1 MKKFTSRLIIVIA
14 VLVATLYLSGTEYV
28 LKAVQTI
35 YLQGRTTAPIDDYT
49 FFDNKVVTIGNSKAW
64 PLHKNYNKV
73 SATDRLSKLHKT
85 QGTVAFLIIKN
96 DSILFEK
103 YYDGYNENS
112 KSN

>member
-35 YLQGRTTAPIDDYT
+35 YLQGRTTASIDDYT

-96 DSILFEK
+96 EQGSK
-103 YYDGYNENS
+103 YVS
-112 KSN
+112 FIWKQ